1 MGQKDVKGIP
11 QPIPAQEGALLRRP
25 WPSMRRGTMKGI
37 PFEVPFLILRAE
49 KYLAG
54 VPPPLGLG
62 AIKGEEKWGHKDRGV
77 LGLS

>member
-1 MGQKDVKGIP
+1 
-11 QPIPAQEGALLRRP
+11 
-25 WPSMRRGTMKGI
+25 MKGI

-54 VPPPLGLG
+54 VPLPLGLG
-62 AIKGEEKWGHKDRGV
+62 AIKGEEKWGHKDRGF